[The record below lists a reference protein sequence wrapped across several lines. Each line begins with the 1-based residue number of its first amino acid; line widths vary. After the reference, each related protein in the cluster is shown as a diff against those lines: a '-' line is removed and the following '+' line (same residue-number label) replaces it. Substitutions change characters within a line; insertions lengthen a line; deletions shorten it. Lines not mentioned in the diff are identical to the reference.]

1 MSVLLDDASDD
12 VISDAESPS
21 GSTPIRTCKE
31 SGCTNPIIGDKR
43 TKYCP
48 THSRSASPK
57 SQAKTKKSSG
67 ITKAEFTK
75 RVEKS
80 ANKLNEIDP
89 YCAGPLV
96 EKSAAIADAAYD
108 VLEKH
113 NLLEKVA
120 KATSPEARLVAA
132 LAPALIGVAL
142 HHGII
147 PAQSKIAAQ
156 MRLAVM
162 IATGVELIDPTE
174 YTLSQVRNS
183 RKATKQDIANELWLA
198 QQEKAHEVP
207 EGMREGFLEAA
218 YAQIVET
225 YGTPNV

>member
-1 MSVLLDDASDD
+1 MSVLLDDASDIAPLD
-12 VISDAESPS
+12 TATPS
-21 GSTPIRTCKE
+21 GATPIRTCKE
-31 SGCTNPIIGDKR
+31 KGCSNPIIGDKR

-48 THSRSASPK
+48 SHSRTASPK
-57 SQAKTKKSSG
+57 SQTKKSSG
-67 ITKAEFTK
+67 ITRAEFTK
-75 RVEKS
+75 RVGK
-80 ANKLNEIDP
+80 AADKLNDIDP

-147 PAQSKIAAQ
+147 PAQSKIAGQ

-174 YTLSQVRNS
+174 YTLSQVKNS
-183 RKATKQDIANELWLA
+183 RKATTQDIANELWLA
-198 QQEKAHEVP
+198 QQEKAQEVP